1 MNTRTTIQTL
11 LLLAAASLP
20 LYAQPVVE
28 PITQNPDAVLLRRIW
43 TITGNDGDRVGQ
55 GCGPVGDIN
64 GDSITDFAVQF
75 GLASQWRVYL
85 GGSPVPSTEP
95 VWVGDSL
102 LAGIG
107 YPVYGDFFGN
117 GNLMIGFNDLV
128 PINNGAAYSYR
139 LFLFGV
145 KNNELSTTAD
155 DTLDPYTRTKSSK
168 EYIGIYPYYIFAQDL
183 DGNAGEELILAHLG
197 VRHGDNLVTKAPE
210 YWFYR
215 GGAGFQ
221 IDTPDYVVRDPEEAT
236 DAQFYTAK
244 LLDLDGDAH
253 RDLVTVAKYSEGFKL
268 KMWFGTET
276 SPWTW
281 TEPDREILLDDSS
294 GLNYHM
300 TVGDFDGD
308 KVMDFAGTA
317 GRDATRG
324 TYIYRSRSGKSVR
337 SRTFARSD
345 AEQWFPNLDQY
356 TSNSAGSIFG
366 SIGHLNDST
375 QRTMML
381 RLIAGGN
388 EDTYMSF
395 FSGSRNGPNGAYDG
409 FYSAGLDGLR
419 NHAVNGFGGRLPD
432 CNDDGWEDQIQSH
445 PRWPGDYSGIAVI
458 LAGGPYIPLDQPTVS
473 VRTEPM
479 ANHQRG
485 LYLWPN
491 PATTEL
497 NLAWRGDLAIMP
509 TRFSIHDI
517 AGKLIT
523 ENEIRPER
531 GAARWSTAAVP
542 SGTYLLTAYDRSGQV
557 LASTQILVQH

>member
-1 MNTRTTIQTL
+1 MNSRTILSL

-64 GDSITDFAVQF
+64 GDSITDFAVQYGIEQCWKVF
-75 GLASQWRVYL
+75 L
-85 GGSPVPSTEP
+85 GGSPVPSP
-95 VWVGDSL
+95 VPIASIPSL
-102 LAGIG
+102 AP
-107 YPVYGDFFGN
+107 YPAFPVYGYFYGDNRLLVGFGSHTFKSMN
-117 GNLMIGFNDLV
+117 GTSIGFYQLKLYQPDVEHGL
-128 PINNGAAYSYR
+128 
-139 LFLFGV
+139 
-145 KNNELSTTAD
+145 
-155 DTLDPYTRTKSSK
+155 SK
-168 EYIGIYPYYIFAQDL
+168 EPVMIVEPDPDMSVPLLLIAPSAAIAMNI
-183 DGNAGEELILAHLG
+183 DGQRGDELLLALNA
-197 VRHGDNLVTKAPE
+197 VRRGDSVYKRPE

-215 GGAGFQ
+215 GGSGFQ
-221 IDTPDYVVRDPEEAT
+221 VDTPDYVVRDPEEAT

-244 LLDLDGDAH
+244 LLDIDGD
-253 RDLVTVAKYSEGFKL
+253 RYIDLLSVAKYAEGFKL

-281 TEPDREILLDDSS
+281 TQPDREILLDDSS

-300 TVGDFDGD
+300 AVGDFDGD
-308 KVMDFAGTA
+308 KMMDFAGTA

-356 TSNSAGSIFG
+356 TVGIAGSLLNTTAYF
-366 SIGHLNDST
+366 NDSS
-375 QRTMML
+375 QRVIML
-381 RLIAGGN
+381 RLQSAIDGQ
-388 EDTYMSF
+388 TRMSL
-395 FSGSRNGPNGAYDG
+395 FSGSRIGPNGAVDG
-409 FYSAGLDGLR
+409 YYSSGIDGLA
-419 NHAVNGFGGRLPD
+419 NKTVEGYGGRLPD
-432 CNDDGWEDQIQSH
+432 CTGDGWDDLITSS
-445 PRWPGDYSGIAVI
+445 PRWPGDYSGIGVI

-497 NLAWRGDLAIMP
+497 NLAWRGDLATMP

-542 SGTYLLTAYDRSGQV
+542 SGTYLLTAYDRSGKV